1 MKYVRQ
7 DQVIEIIRRATM
19 DMKPSQKWHI
29 IDTVKE
35 MPAVDIITSTYG
47 MLVKRLEEKK

>member
-19 DMKPSQKWHI
+19 HMKESEKWHI
-29 IDTVKE
+29 IDTIKE
-35 MPAVDIITSTYG
+35 MPSVDIITSTYG
-47 MLVKRLEEKK
+47 MLVKGLEEKK